1 MSLNEDVEMVDPEQ
15 DTRIKT
21 HIIPINVQAKDH
33 TFNIFLSQPINVLSN
48 TISFVDLNL
57 RGTPECPIFNTF
69 DSQQTF
75 KYQSSPTTAI
85 QTAYFMKQYY
95 SLNDIFNM
103 TGFSFAKDVTI
114 VEEIEDTTID
124 PTISY
129 KKIENRIYPEF
140 QISKSLKNNTC
151 AYNMDGT
158 YPSVSIPDGT
168 YYDISYFWAT
178 FKAQGKRK
186 YPDQVTDTQNVVC
199 HTLTYDDEYIYMKL
213 EDVPTCTCLGETCK
227 VCYSA
232 NNKWYWSGNI
242 NYGGIWKL
250 TDYINVPKNDGILKS
265 SYTIKRIYTTDK
277 YINVT
282 VKNGYTKFM
291 IIVESLVNDDKL
303 EFGFRI
309 PAGTYRESTFYQL
322 LQQQFNDAH
331 TPGVTY
337 MKFGPDVDPNNYIH
351 QVYLNNNECKW
362 YFTADNIK
370 KSLFL
375 YRGVLHNIKPNYWYN
390 PKQFTLK
397 GVAYGK
403 DPLITYRIV
412 EVPSANN
419 FHCKTNFYRIDF
431 SGAPEL
437 QEILGFENSLYIGTN
452 VKYSERSVDITRNN
466 GMLICET
473 NLTDNGRNSLY
484 SLNITNPIGSNLYH
498 DKTSVFVNK
507 GLEEIQHI
515 SFFFKDLSG
524 SMVRLND
531 GVILS
536 GFLELSDTVDK
547 NPASD
552 TIKKLCL
559 NFQTYDDHFHTVL
572 PDMNLRNKVIK
583 DVLIQ
588 YDTDEVNNRY
598 KDVRDVCVCNI
609 NSSYYPTFVFPL
621 NEKLLYYGDIN
632 APIDIDQQI
641 DVRFNYPFRGNIV
654 CNICEPNP
662 TEHRFLAYDE
672 VYCDFTKSDR
682 VVFSLEKARKYA
694 YQYIT
699 NIQIMS
705 DSGIT
710 DQSDIINI
718 NPNCITYEYSSVTGI
733 TLDSP
738 TEFYFTVYND
748 GKEQIETTVLPART
762 YPSFDLLL
770 YIIFRLMNLSSTHYT
785 STDSYRWVF
794 TIDEEN
800 NTFTTYVTSCVG
812 IPAEIKNY
820 FYDKSSSN
828 QYICEDYNINH
839 QFKFG
844 KPDGTISNNSEFNEL
859 YKNVFRR
866 VSNYQDSNVYEFK
879 NELRSQIYP
888 ITLTSYVSP
897 YENILHIID
906 ASDLPH
912 YYAYGCKDE
921 TILDKLDE
929 NIYYSNRQLLK
940 LLPHENEFYVTCFY
954 PCTLIITVSY
964 L

>member
-69 DSQQTF
+69 DSIQTF
-75 KYQSSPTTAI
+75 KYQHDAGSSIVTAHLG
-85 QTAYFMKQYY
+85 KQYY
-95 SLNDIFNM
+95 TLDEIFQSC
-103 TGFSFAKDVTI
+103 GFSFAKDVTI

-124 PTISY
+124 P
-129 KKIENRIYPEF
+129 
-140 QISKSLKNNTC
+140 
-151 AYNMDGT
+151 
-158 YPSVSIPDGT
+158 SVSYTKKEELLHPTFEVSAALGNNSYSYRMNNKYYKATIPDGT
-168 YYDISYFWAT
+168 YDDLSYFWTGFKLVNYAYTKTSNHIYHYIEYDEAT
-178 FKAQGKRK
+178 DSIKMAYKDAG
-186 YPDQVTDTQNVVC
+186 
-199 HTLTYDDEYIYMKL
+199 
-213 EDVPTCTCLGETCK
+213 TCTFLGETCT
-227 VCYSA
+227 VDYSLA
-232 NNKWYWSGNI
+232 NTWYWSKGV
-242 NYGGIWKL
+242 GLEKL
-250 TDYINVPKNDGILKS
+250 KAYINWKQDFKLHD
-265 SYTIKRIYTTDK
+265 SYTFKRVANLDK
-277 YINVT
+277 YINVQ
-282 VKNGYTKFM
+282 VEKSYSKFM

-303 EFGFRI
+303 EFGFSI

-337 MKFGPDVDPNNYIH
+337 MKFGSDVDPNNYIH
-351 QVYLNNNECKW
+351 QVFLNSNECKW
-362 YFTADNIK
+362 YFTADDIDQ
-370 KSLFL
+370 SLFR

-390 PKQFTLK
+390 PKQLTLK

-431 SGAPEL
+431 SGASEL
-437 QEILGFENSLYIGTN
+437 QEILGFENSLYIGN
-452 VKYSERSVDITRNN
+452 DVKYSERNVDITRNN

-515 SFFFKDLSG
+515 FFFFKDLSG

-572 PDMNLRNKVIK
+572 PDMSLENKVIK

-588 YDTDEVNNRY
+588 CDTDEVNNRY
-598 KDVRDVCVCNI
+598 KDVRDICVCNI
-609 NSSYYPTFVFPL
+609 NSSYYPTFTFPL

-699 NIQIMS
+699 NIQVMS

-718 NPNCITYEYSSVTGI
+718 NPNCITYKYSAVKGI

-748 GKEQIETTVLPART
+748 GNEQLETTVLPART
-762 YPSFDLLL
+762 FDSFRTLL
-770 YIIFRLMNLSSTHYT
+770 YKIFQYMNLSSTHYT
-785 STDSYRWVF
+785 SDFYYRWVF

-800 NTFTTYVTSCVG
+800 GTFTTYVTKCVG
-812 IPAEIKNY
+812 IPAEIEDV
-820 FYDKSSSN
+820 FYDN
-828 QYICEDYNINH
+828 TFPGAWLCEEYNINH

-844 KPDGTISNNSEFNEL
+844 KPDGTISNNPEFNEL

>member
-69 DSQQTF
+69 DSIQTF
-75 KYQSSPTTAI
+75 KYQHDAGSSIETVHLG
-85 QTAYFMKQYY
+85 KQYY
-95 SLNDIFNM
+95 TLDKIFQSC
-103 TGFSFAKDVTI
+103 GFSFAKDVTI

-124 PTISY
+124 PSVSY
-129 KKIENRIYPEF
+129 EKIEERIYPEF
-140 QISKSLKNNTC
+140 QTSKDAQTNRC
-151 AYNMDGT
+151 ACRINGT
-158 YPSVSIPDGT
+158 IYTAAIPDRT
-168 YYDISYFWAT
+168 YNDVSYFWET
-178 FKAQGKRK
+178 FKSFGKLL
-186 YPDQVTDTQNVVC
+186 YPNASGTRVL
-199 HTLTYDDEYIYMKL
+199 HTLAYDDEYIYMKL
-213 EDVPTCTCLGETCK
+213 EDVPTCTCLGETAN
-227 VCYSA
+227 VIYDA
-232 NNKWYWSGNI
+232 NNKWYWSGSAI
-242 NYGGIWKL
+242 YGGIWKL
-250 TDYINVPKNDGILKS
+250 TDYINVPKNDGIVKS

-277 YINVT
+277 YINVQVET
-282 VKNGYTKFM
+282 SYSKFM

-337 MKFGPDVDPNNYIH
+337 MKFGSDVDPNNYIH
-351 QVYLNNNECKW
+351 QVFLNSNECKW
-362 YFTADNIK
+362 YFTADDIDR
-370 KSLFL
+370 SLFR

-390 PKQFTLK
+390 PKQLTLK

-431 SGAPEL
+431 SGASEL
-437 QEILGFENSLYIGTN
+437 QEILGFENSLYIGN
-452 VKYSERSVDITRNN
+452 DVKYSERNVDITRNN

-572 PDMNLRNKVIK
+572 PNMSLRNKVIK

-598 KDVRDVCVCNI
+598 KDVRDICVCNI
-609 NSSYYPTFVFPL
+609 NSSYYPTFTFPL

-699 NIQIMS
+699 NIQVMS

-718 NPNCITYEYSSVTGI
+718 NPNCITYKYSAVKGI

-748 GKEQIETTVLPART
+748 GNEQLETTVLPART
-762 YPSFDLLL
+762 FDSFRTLL
-770 YIIFRLMNLSSTHYT
+770 YKIFQYMNLSSTHYT
-785 STDSYRWVF
+785 SDFYYRWVF

-800 NTFTTYVTSCVG
+800 GTFTTYVTKCVG
-812 IPAEIKNY
+812 IPAEIEND
-820 FYDKSSSN
+820 FYDN
-828 QYICEDYNINH
+828 TYPTAWLCEEYNINH

-844 KPDGTISNNSEFNEL
+844 KPDGTISNNPEFNEL